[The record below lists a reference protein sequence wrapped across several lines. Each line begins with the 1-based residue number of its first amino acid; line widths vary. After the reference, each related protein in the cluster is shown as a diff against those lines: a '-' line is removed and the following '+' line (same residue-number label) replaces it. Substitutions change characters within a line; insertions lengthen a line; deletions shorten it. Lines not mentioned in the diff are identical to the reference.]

1 MNKVSPPIDAV
12 TRTILE
18 ALPIGVA
25 VFDAGRRAVVVNPAY
40 CESLALPADSFPLG
54 TKLDE
59 MIRQAAYRGV
69 FGPGDPETQIRQ
81 QMQVDRTRSGRLR
94 QRHFSGRSYDVFIV
108 PLPAGGHAVCA
119 VETTAL
125 LSARDAAESLATRL
139 AGAVA
144 TLRIGI
150 VAFGPDRTLLLY
162 NPRFAELMGLPLARL
177 HRGLSFSELMEMM
190 QAGDE
195 YGGLEDENFVAAQAA
210 LDRGHPASA
219 RRVRANGQVI
229 EIASDPLPDG
239 GWTMTVTDISPLA
252 VAEDDSRRRAT
263 MLDGL
268 LASIPHG
275 ICVYGPDRRV
285 TMFNPAYE
293 AVMAGAPLAVGDH
306 MEDIVRRRAESGEYG
321 SGAPGAT
328 IRREMSRNIASPQ
341 ARRRRRPNGTM
352 IDVRTAPLPDGGH
365 VSVVT
370 DVTPLGQA
378 EEEVARGAAEMDAM
392 LANIRH
398 GITLWSAD
406 KRLLAFN
413 RAVAELLELPP
424 DFLERGLH
432 LHALLD
438 HMAMV
443 GGFGTGPQAGAAL
456 EQRKTH
462 DRTQPLVSQRTTS
475 SGRIL
480 EIRSAP
486 VAGGGYIVTHTD
498 ITDIRAAEAELRRAK
513 EAAESANTSKAR
525 FVATMS
531 HELRTPLN
539 AVIGFSDALVRDR
552 GRTDPTQVLE
562 FAQEINAAGRR
573 LLLLVN
579 NILDVSRIE
588 AGRFDLGTDRIDFS
602 RLVQIC
608 LRQARS
614 AASAGEIDLRNELP
628 ASVPLVRG
636 DERRMQQ
643 VLTNLLSNAIKFTE
657 PGGSATVSAAIDDN
671 SDLLVR
677 VIDTGIGIE
686 EAHIDRVFEPFT
698 QVDAELSRRYDGTGL
713 GLYFSRALV
722 EAHGGTLTLKSRL
735 GEGTTAEVRMPT
747 HRVIAAAA
755 DANPQ
760 EPA

>member
-1 MNKVSPPIDAV
+1 MNTVSPPVDAL
-12 TRTILE
+12 TRAVLE

-25 VFDAGRRAVVVNPAY
+25 VFDAARRVVVANAAY
-40 CESLALPADSFPLG
+40 CESLALPADSFPKG
-54 TKLDE
+54 TPLDE

-69 FGPGDPETQIRQ
+69 FGPGDPEAQIRQ
-81 QMQVDRTRSGRLR
+81 EMRADRARSGRLR
-94 QRHFSGRSYDVFIV
+94 RRHFNGRSYDLLTV
-108 PLPAGGHAVCA
+108 PLSAGGHAVCA

-144 TLRIGI
+144 TLRIGM

-177 HRGLSFSELMEMM
+177 RRGLGFCELLEMM

-195 YGGLEDENFVAAQAA
+195 YAGFEGESFLAEQAA

-252 VAEDDSRRRAT
+252 RVEDDSRRRAT

-293 AVMAGAPLAVGDH
+293 AVMAGAPLTVGDH
-306 MEDIVRRRAESGEYG
+306 LEDIIRRRAEAGEYG
-321 SGAPGAT
+321 PGEPEAA
-328 IRREMSRNIASPQ
+328 IRREMSRDIAAGQ
-341 ARRRRRPNGTM
+341 LRRRRRPNGTM

-378 EEEVARGAAEMDAM
+378 EDEIARRAAEMDAM

-398 GITLWSAD
+398 GISLWSAD
-406 KRLLAFN
+406 KQLIAFN
-413 RAVAELLELPP
+413 RVLADLLEVPP
-424 DFLERGLH
+424 DFLARGLH
-432 LHALLD
+432 QHELLD
-438 HMAMV
+438 HMARA
-443 GGFGTGPQAGAAL
+443 GGFGSNPESGAVL
-456 EQRKTH
+456 EQRKAH
-462 DRTQPLVSQRTTS
+462 DRSKPLVNQRTTR
-475 SGRIL
+475 SGRTL
-480 EIRSAP
+480 EVRSTP
-486 VAGGGYIVTHTD
+486 VAGGGYIVTHSD
-498 ITDIRAAEAELRRAK
+498 ITDARAAEAELRRAK

-552 GRTDPTQVLE
+552 GSTDPAQVLE
-562 FAQEINAAGRR
+562 YAQEINSAGRR

-614 AASAGEIDLRNELP
+614 AASAAEIDLYNELP
-628 ASVPLVRG
+628 AEMPLVRG

-643 VLTNLLSNAIKFTE
+643 VLTNLLSNAVKFTE
-657 PGGSATVSAAIDDN
+657 PGGSATVSADVDAN
-671 SDLLVR
+671 GDLLVR
-677 VIDTGIGIE
+677 VTDTGIGIE
-686 EAHIDRVFEPFT
+686 EAHIERVFEPFT
-698 QVDAELSRRYDGTGL
+698 QVDAELSRRFEGTGL

-722 EAHGGTLTLKSRL
+722 EAHGGTLSLKSRL
-735 GEGTTAEVRMPT
+735 GEGTIAEVRMPA
-747 HRVIAAAA
+747 HRVIAAGAE
-755 DANPQ
+755 ANP
-760 EPA
+760 

>member
-1 MNKVSPPIDAV
+1 MNKVSVPIDAL
-12 TRTILE
+12 TRIILE
-18 ALPIGVA
+18 ALPIGLA
-25 VFDAGRRAVVVNPAY
+25 VFDGAHRVVVANPAY
-40 CESLALPADSFPLG
+40 CGSLALPADSFPPG
-54 TKLDE
+54 TKLED

-69 FGPGDPETQIRQ
+69 FGPGDPEAQIRQ
-81 QMQVDRTRSGRLR
+81 EMRADRVRSGRLR
-94 QRHFSGRSYDVFIV
+94 RRHFNGRSYDLLTV

-125 LSARDAAESLATRL
+125 LTGRDAAESLATRL

-144 TLRIGI
+144 TLRIGLA
-150 VAFGPDRTLLLY
+150 AFGPDRTLLLY

-177 HRGLSFSELMEMM
+177 RRGLGFSELLEMM
-190 QAGDE
+190 QTGDE
-195 YGGLEDENFVAAQAA
+195 YAGFEGESFLADQAA

-229 EIASDPLPDG
+229 ELASDPLPDG

-252 VAEDDSRRRAT
+252 HAEDDSRRRAT

-293 AVMAGAPLAVGDH
+293 AVMAGAELAVGDH
-306 MEDIVRRRAESGEYG
+306 MEDIVRRRVEAGEYG
-321 SGAPGAT
+321 PGDPQAT
-328 IRREMSRNIASPQ
+328 IQREMSRNIASAQ

-370 DVTPLGQA
+370 DVTSLGQA
-378 EEEVARGAAEMDAM
+378 EEEIARGAAEMDAM

-424 DFLERGLH
+424 DFLARGLH
-432 LHALLD
+432 QHELLD

-443 GGFGTGPQAGAAL
+443 GGFGTGAEAGAVL
-456 EQRKTH
+456 EQRKAH
-462 DRTQPLVSQRTTS
+462 DRTQPLVNQRTTEN
-475 SGRIL
+475 GRIL
-480 EIRSAP
+480 EVRSAP
-486 VAGGGYIVTHTD
+486 VTGGGYIVTHSD
-498 ITDIRAAEAELRRAK
+498 ITDVRAAEAELRRAK

-552 GRTDPTQVLE
+552 GRTDPAQVLE
-562 FAQEINAAGRR
+562 YAQDINAAGRR

-602 RLVQIC
+602 RLVQVC

-614 AASAGEIDLRNELP
+614 AASAGEIDLHNALP
-628 ASVPLVRG
+628 ANVPLVRG

-657 PGGSATVSAAIDDN
+657 PGGSATVSAASDPN
-671 SDLLVR
+671 GDLLVH
-677 VIDTGIGIE
+677 VSDTGIGIE
-686 EAHIDRVFEPFT
+686 EAHIERVFEPFT

-735 GEGTTAEVRMPT
+735 GEGTTAEVRMPA
-747 HRVIAAAA
+747 HRVIAAGAET
-755 DANPQ
+755 NPQ
-760 EPA
+760 EQA